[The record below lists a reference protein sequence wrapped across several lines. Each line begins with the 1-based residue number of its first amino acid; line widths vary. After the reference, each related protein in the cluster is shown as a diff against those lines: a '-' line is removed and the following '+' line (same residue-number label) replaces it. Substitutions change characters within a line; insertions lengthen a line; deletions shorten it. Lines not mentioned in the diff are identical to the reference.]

1 MAHVSSLITV
11 FDGLIPLCKLGKAG
25 YRGIMKHI
33 LTTFIGFVLSL
44 IAGVAFA
51 ADPFTVI
58 GIPVDATG
66 ETPIEAQTLAI
77 QDGQSRA
84 AQAIVERLT
93 LKSERDLNPLPVI
106 EVDVAAKMIRAL
118 EIANEKRSNNR
129 YLGDITVAFNPSEV
143 QKYLRANG
151 LNMISTQAR
160 TRLVLPVLD
169 NQSLW
174 EINPWS
180 MVWQDGRYR
189 HALTP
194 ISTVPLGQ
202 GDDSII
208 SNAQVKALDA
218 AALKNLGTRFG
229 VDQVLLV
236 SSSEFSGGT
245 SAMVTDIALD
255 TGLKREIG
263 QVSGVDYQDLANQI
277 VGTLEHDWKQA
288 SATITENAVTM
299 AVSVLYDSHAEWLRL
314 KESINGSA
322 QIQDAR
328 LDALS
333 KDGALMTI
341 TYGGD
346 IARLRNEL
354 SFKGVDVRSDPQLGV
369 VLARTGRF

>member
-1 MAHVSSLITV
+1 
-11 FDGLIPLCKLGKAG
+11 
-25 YRGIMKHI
+25 MKNI
-33 LTTFIGFVLSL
+33 LTTLTGFILSL
-44 IAGVAFA
+44 IAGVALA

-66 ETPIEAQTLAI
+66 GNPIEAQTLAI

-93 LKSERDLNPLPVI
+93 LQSEREQNPLPVI

-143 QKYLRANG
+143 QNFLKTNG

-160 TRLVLPVLD
+160 KRLVLPVLD
-169 NQSLW
+169 NQPLW
-174 EINPWS
+174 DANPWTT
-180 MVWQDGRYR
+180 VWQDGRYS

-194 ISTVPLGQ
+194 VSAVPFEEGN
-202 GDDSII
+202 DTII
-208 SNAQVKALDA
+208 TNAQVNALDA
-218 AALKNLGTRFG
+218 AALKRFGSRFG
-229 VDQVLLV
+229 VDQVLV
-236 SSSEFSGGT
+236 VRSSELSGGT
-245 SAMVTDIALD
+245 RANVTDIALD
-255 TGLKREIG
+255 TGLKRELG
-263 QVSGVDYQDLANQI
+263 QVSGLDYQDLANQI
-277 VGTLEHDWKQA
+277 VGALENDWKQA
-288 SATITENAVTM
+288 SATITENAATI
-299 AVSVLYDSHAEWLRL
+299 AVSVLYESHAEWLRL
-314 KESINGSA
+314 KDSINGSA

-354 SFKGVDVRSDPQLGV
+354 AFKGVDVRNDPQLGV